1 MAHAPIVIA
10 AIAFCALL
18 ALRLFLAL
26 RKRQEKTVGRRGAD
40 LFVVRKHG
48 RFRELVIMSPT
59 HEQVQ
64 SRQDLRNELSS
75 GRGYVDGFHVA
86 MIGRP
91 SARRALFLGG
101 GACVGPRQ
109 FEAAYPGLQVD
120 VVESEALVVD
130 AARTHFGLRESERLA
145 VHVADARAFVKTAT
159 PYDVVV
165 IDCYDAYRMPGHL
178 LTAEFFAEVR
188 AVVTGA
194 VVLNLVGNPKRTL
207 VPAILA
213 GLARAFPEWKIAV
226 FAVPDEA
233 GGRHPISNFIV
244 LVTPSLPELAGA
256 SVAVAPF
263 LPEIVAG
270 RIDLPIDPERAYAD
284 ATSRTWVPV
293 TE

>member
-10 AIAFCALL
+10 AIAFCSLL
-18 ALRLFLAL
+18 VLRVVLAL
-26 RKRQEKTVGRRGAD
+26 RKRQERTVGRRGAD
-40 LFVVRKHG
+40 VFVVRKHG
-48 RFRELVIMSPT
+48 GFRELVIMSPT

-86 MIGRP
+86 MLGRP
-91 SARRALFLGG
+91 QARRALFLGG

-109 FEAAYPGLQVD
+109 FEAAYPELRVD
-120 VVESEALVVD
+120 VVENEAVVLE
-130 AARTHFGLRESERLA
+130 AARAHFGLRESARLA
-145 VHVADARAFVKTAT
+145 VHVADARAYLKEAASH
-159 PYDVVV
+159 DVVV
-165 IDCYDAYRMPGHL
+165 IDCFDAYRMPGHL

-188 AVVTGA
+188 EKVTGA
-194 VVLNLVGNPKRTL
+194 VVLNLVGNLKRTL
-207 VPAILA
+207 VPSILG
-213 GLARAFPEWKIAV
+213 GLARAFPDWKIAV

-233 GGRHPISNFIV
+233 RGRHPITNFIV
-244 LVTPSLPELAGA
+244 LVTASIPELAGA

-263 LPEIVAG
+263 LPEILAG
-270 RIDLPIDPERAYAD
+270 RIEPVIDPDRAYTD